1 MIKVALRR
9 VEYLNKKLAIGGTEK
24 IGKDLPLKTAQE
36 KKNKPKN
43 KKTAPGPDSFTRHW
57 GKRQY
62 LLYKLIMIMEKY

>member
-36 KKNKPKN
+36 KKHKHMEAK
-43 KKTAPGPDSFTRHW
+43 
-57 GKRQY
+57 QY
-62 LLYKLIMIMEKY
+62 VIK